1 MGSLKKFAALALF
14 GALVFLCFLGRVE
27 AQSTQRPDPTSQPK
41 SLFAQSAIQVLDHE
55 FGDDRISYLLLDAQ
69 TEVLLSSRWEDSSR
83 PIPLGSLVKPFTA
96 LAYAEAHGFQ
106 YPMHLCKGEASGCW
120 QAHPHGELDIV
131 SAITFSCNSY
141 FRALAANL
149 NGEQLLP
156 TTDRFGLEPP
166 NAGLTGASL
175 MGLGDQWLISPLHMA
190 RAYLELYR
198 RRDQPAVRELLTGM
212 AQSAEHGTGAGVGQA
227 LRHTNA
233 LVKTGTA
240 PCTHLHPAPADGFV
254 VALVPAS
261 QPEVLLMIRMHG
273 VAGAKAAV
281 TAGRMLKRMEE

>member
-1 MGSLKKFAALALF
+1 MGSLKKLAVLSLF
-14 GALVFLCFLGRVE
+14 GVLLFLCLLGRAE
-27 AQSTQRPDPTSQPK
+27 AQSIERPKRAPAPR

-55 FGDDRISYLLLDAQ
+55 FGDNRISYLLLDAQ

-96 LAYAEAHGFQ
+96 LAYAEAHDFQ
-106 YPMHLCKGEASGCW
+106 YPMHVCKGEASGCW

-141 FRALAANL
+141 FRELVANL
-149 NGEQLLP
+149 NGDQLAP
-156 TTDRFGLEPP
+156 TIDRFGLEPP
-166 NAGLTGASL
+166 NPGLTGASL

-198 RRDQPAVRELLTGM
+198 RRDQPGVRELLTGM
-212 AQSAEHGTGAGVGQA
+212 AQSAEHGTGAGVGRA
-227 LRHTNA
+227 LRQTDA

-261 QPEVLLMIRMHG
+261 QPEILLLIRVHG